1 VGYLVQIASGN
12 EGGIAAVIVAI
23 ATLIG
28 AVFTGIFKFLQ
39 SYDGRTDKATASSLS
54 TMASARDDAI
64 VGEER
69 MRLERDEARRETLTA
84 NRRADRWME
93 GAQAAEL
100 ELARRPIEGD
110 Q

>member
-1 VGYLVQIASGN
+1 MADLASGN

-64 VGEER
+64 AGEER
-69 MRLERDEARRETLTA
+69 MRLERDEARREMGKA
-84 NRRADRWME
+84 YKERDRWME
-93 GAQAAEL
+93 RARTAEL
-100 ELARRPIEGD
+100 ELARRTGGD
-110 Q
+110 P